1 MKNKI
6 SFVFPSRKR
15 PHKAISTIEN
25 LFNKSKKSENIEVV
39 FVFDSDD
46 QDSIE
51 KILNSTIA
59 KENNVKHVIVERE
72 EQNFGELY
80 NIGFLETTH
89 EVIGIIADDLDI
101 QTENWDTLVL
111 EKCNEVPDDIYL
123 IAPDDGKRVMATHFF
138 VSRKVVGI
146 MGFLQPPWFVAD
158 FGDMWYT
165 RVFEAVDRF
174 FKLYSVRFIHMHYC
188 YGKSEIDETYEDATK
203 RRQGVLN
210 FKDPEHPYNKYGH
223 VRVKQI
229 EDLKKQKGNG

>member
-1 MKNKI
+1 MKSKI

-15 PHKAISTIEN
+15 PQKAISTIES
-25 LFNKSKKSENIEVV
+25 LFSKSRKPENIEVV

-51 KILNSTIA
+51 KILNSRVA

-89 EVIGIIADDLDI
+89 EVIGIVADDLDI

-138 VSRKVVGI
+138 VSRKVVEI

-165 RVFEAVDRF
+165 EVFRTVGRF
-174 FKLYSVRFIHMHYC
+174 FKLYSVRFIHMHYS
-188 YGKSEIDETYEDATK
+188 YGKANKDETYEDATK
-203 RRQGVLN
+203 RRQGVPKFN
-210 FKDPEHPYNKYGH
+210 DPEHPYKKYEY
-223 VRVKQI
+223 VRIKQI
-229 EDLKKQKGNG
+229 NDLKKQKDNG